1 MLGKPE
7 WFQRRKYGGWGLTP
21 KTWQG
26 WLYILVIIAPLFVL
40 QMLGAN
46 GETIFA
52 ANLAWILVFGTD
64 MLDIMRKLKKD
75 ERETQIEAMAER
87 NSAWAMVAIIAIG
100 VGYQAASSAA
110 SQTLQVDPFLIAA
123 LIAGALVKAA
133 SNIHLERKM

>member
-7 WFQRRKYGGWGLTP
+7 WFQRRKYGGWGLCP

-26 WLYILVIIAPLFVL
+26 WAYILAVIAPMLVL

-52 ANLAWILVFGTD
+52 ASLAWMLVFGMD

-75 ERETQIEAMAER
+75 ERETQIEAIAER
-87 NSAWAMVAIIAIG
+87 NSAWAMVAVIAMG
-100 VGYQAASSAA
+100 VGYQAASSIVNN
-110 SQTLQVDPFLIAA
+110 TMKVDPILLIV

-133 SNIHLERKM
+133 TNIHLERKM